1 MRAQTEGDA
10 LDFPYAS
17 RRRARQPL
25 RSTDAPHVLTA
36 GGGLGALV
44 FFAVPGSAWTSVWA
58 FALAALLFAALTR
71 SGLFWICLGAM
82 LVAGAG
88 AWRVQNIGTVA
99 PPAPG
104 PYSGA
109 AELKAQAPH
118 GEAYRLV
125 FHVAQPDGVMAVRL
139 VHDQRLTVGAT
150 YQVAFWATPLSGPLY
165 PGGYDAR
172 FRALFD
178 GVQGVGRLQRVQP
191 LVPVEVPKDGLRL
204 QVHDRIQAALPG
216 AKGAVV
222 SAMLT
227 GLRGSLDSETR
238 ALFQGA
244 GLSHLLAISGLHL
257 SLLAGFVFACVR
269 GMFWAVPRWAL
280 YVDQRKVAMVLAM
293 AAALG
298 YFFLSGGAVPTQRA
312 LILVLATG
320 CALLL
325 GRQALS
331 WRFWS
336 LALFL
341 VLLLGPHQVFS
352 VSTHLSFLAVAVLIR
367 ASHFFQDWARGTEDR
382 LEKPLH
388 PLARWGGGLVV
399 TTLAVN
405 LLTLPILLLVF
416 QSAPTLGVVANMVA
430 VPLAGFVLIP
440 LAFVGLLAMP
450 LGLEGGPLWLVGQ
463 GLDLLFG
470 LAHWIQMQPGSL
482 IQIRAAPA
490 PLIWPLLLGY
500 GLVLGAKRLAS
511 WRLGLGTFLICVTTS
526 LPTVLPRPTSL
537 HHPDGWILVRSDDG
551 TLEQAGL
558 EDLSAYDFSQARE
571 LWFAGSPGLDQAKT
585 VPKAD
590 QTLANQASEATGPIL
605 FYGDRRLE
613 ARWLHP
619 RGSWLRANAPEE

>member
-10 LDFPYAS
+10 NEFPYTS
-17 RRRARQPL
+17 GRRARQPL
-25 RSTDAPHVLTA
+25 RSTDALYALTA

-44 FFAVPGSAWTSVWA
+44 FFSVPGSAWTSAWA
-58 FALAALLFAALTR
+58 FALAALLFAALRR
-71 SGLFWICLGAM
+71 SWPFWVCLGAC
-82 LVAGAG
+82 LVAGSG
-88 AWRVQNIGTVA
+88 AWRVQQIDTMA

-104 PYSGA
+104 PYSGT
-109 AELKAQAPH
+109 AELKAQQPH
-118 GEAYRLV
+118 GEAHRLL
-125 FHVAQPDGVMAVRL
+125 FHVAQPEGVMAVRL
-139 VHDQRLTVGAT
+139 VHDQRLAVGAT
-150 YQVAFWATPLSGPLY
+150 YQVAFWATPLAGPLY

-172 FRALFD
+172 FRLLFS

-191 LVPVEVPKDGLRL
+191 LVSSAVPKDGIRL
-204 QVHDRIQAALPG
+204 HVHDRIRAALPG
-216 AKGAVV
+216 PKGAVV

-227 GLRGSLDSETR
+227 GLRGSLEPETR

-257 SLLAGFVFACVR
+257 SLLAGFVFSCVR
-269 GMFWAVPRWAL
+269 GVFWMVPRWAL

-325 GRQALS
+325 GRQAMS

-336 LALFL
+336 FALFL
-341 VLLLGPHQVFS
+341 VLVMGPHQVFS
-352 VSTHLSFLAVAVLIR
+352 ISTHLSFLAVAVLIR
-367 ASHFFQDWARGTEDR
+367 ASHFFQDWTQETQDR
-382 LEKPLH
+382 SGRRLH
-388 PLARWGGGLVV
+388 PLARWGGGLAV

-416 QSAPTLGVVANMVA
+416 QSAPTLGVVANMFA
-430 VPLAGFVLIP
+430 VPLAGIVLIP

-450 LGLEGGPLWLVGQ
+450 FGLEGGPFWLVGQ
-463 GLDLLFG
+463 GLDLLFS
-470 LAHWIQMQPGSL
+470 LARWIQVQPGSL
-482 IQIRAAPA
+482 VQIRAAPA

-500 GLVLGAKRLAS
+500 GLVLGAKRLG
-511 WRLGLGTFLICVTTS
+511 RLGLGAILIFVTTA
-526 LPTVLPRPTSL
+526 LPSVLPRPTSL

-551 TLEQAGL
+551 QLKQAGL
-558 EDLSAYDFSQARE
+558 TEVSAYDFTQARE
-571 LWFAGSPGLDQAKT
+571 LWFAGSPDLDGTKT
-585 VPKAD
+585 LPKAERAI
-590 QTLANQASEATGPIL
+590 TNQASEATGPIL

-619 RGSWLRANAPEE
+619 RASWLKE